1 MGEAGAHRRS
11 RAKSVGR
18 VSSAI
23 DVGAL
28 LDHSPWTAQQKRWTI
43 LAALA
48 IIFDGFDIQILGFAI
63 PSLIREWHVARSAF
77 GPVLALGLAGMAVG
91 SPLAGYVGDR
101 FGRRVALIGCV
112 GLFGLATIASS
123 LVDGVAG
130 LAVLRVLTGMGAG
143 GALPNA
149 AALAAEFAPLR
160 RRHAAVLLTIVCV
173 PLGGMVGGVIASQV
187 LPALGWRAL
196 YGIGGAMPLGFAILL
211 WLSLPESPRFL
222 ARRPEGRQ
230 RLTELLRR
238 LGHAVDPG
246 STYEDRTKVAADGRA
261 PIRAL
266 FGTALARDTVGLW
279 VAYFFC
285 LASIYAIFGWLP
297 TLLTSQGI
305 SLATA
310 TTGLAVYNLGGVCGV
325 VMWTL
330 LISAF
335 GSRGPMLAGALG
347 TAVSALFVLLIP
359 FHANGSP
366 VFLLVAVGLNGLLA
380 NAVQTSMFALA
391 AHVYPT
397 AVRSSGVAYA
407 SAIGRTGGVISSLF
421 GAVLIQAGPAV
432 FWWAMAA
439 AMVAV
444 FAGLAWVRNH
454 VVAVGEQEPA
464 GATVS

>member
-1 MGEAGAHRRS
+1 VS
-11 RAKSVGR
+11 R
-18 VSSAI
+18 AI

-28 LDHSPWTAQQKRWTI
+28 LDQGPWTAQQKRWTI

-63 PSLIREWHVARSAF
+63 PSLIREWHVARAAF

-91 SPLAGYVGDR
+91 SPLAGYIGDR
-101 FGRRVALIGCV
+101 FGRRTALIGCV
-112 GLFGLATIASS
+112 SLFGLATIATIF
-123 LVDGVAG
+123 VNGVAG

-149 AALAAEFAPLR
+149 AALSAEFAPLR

-187 LPALGWRAL
+187 LPLLGWRAL
-196 YGIGGAMPLGFAILL
+196 YMIGGALPLAFAIVL
-211 WLSLPESPRFL
+211 WLALPESPRFL
-222 ARRPEGRQ
+222 ARRPEALQ
-230 RLTELLRR
+230 RLTGLLRQ
-238 LGHAVDPG
+238 LGHDVDDG
-246 STYEDRTKVAADGRA
+246 TIYEDRTKVVADSRA
-261 PIRAL
+261 PIRTL
-266 FGTALARDTVGLW
+266 FSPALARDTVGLW
-279 VAYFFC
+279 IAYFFC
-285 LASIYAIFGWLP
+285 LASIYVMFGWLP

-325 VMWTL
+325 VLWTF
-330 LISAF
+330 LITTF

-347 TAVSALFVLLIP
+347 TAVSAILVLLIP
-359 FHANGSP
+359 FHASTP
-366 VFLLVAVGLNGLLA
+366 VFLLAAIGLNGLLA

-391 AHVYPT
+391 THVYPT

-421 GAVLIQAGPAV
+421 GAVLIQAGPVV
-432 FWWAMAA
+432 FWWATAA
-439 AMVAV
+439 AMIAV

-454 VVAVGEQEPA
+454 VGTADQREPA
-464 GATVS
+464 AVASS

>member
-1 MGEAGAHRRS
+1 M
-11 RAKSVGR
+11 
-18 VSSAI
+18 SSAI

-28 LDHSPWTAQQKRWTI
+28 LDQSPWTAQQKRWTL

-91 SPLAGYVGDR
+91 SPVAGYFGDR
-101 FGRRVALIGCV
+101 FGRRTALIGCV
-112 GLFGLATIASS
+112 ILFGLATVASS
-123 LVDGVAG
+123 FVNGVTG

-149 AALAAEFAPLR
+149 AALSAEFAPLR

-173 PLGGMVGGVIASQV
+173 PLGGMIGGVIASQV

-196 YGIGGAMPLGFAILL
+196 YMIGGLTPLAFALLL
-211 WLSLPESPRFL
+211 WLALPESPRFL
-222 ARRPEGRQ
+222 ARDPADRQ

-238 LGHAVDPG
+238 MGHAADSA
-246 STYEDRTKVAADGRA
+246 STYEDRTKVTADGRA
-261 PIRAL
+261 PIRTL
-266 FGTALARDTVGLW
+266 LGPALARDTVGLW
-279 VAYFFC
+279 IAYFFC
-285 LASIYAIFGWLP
+285 LGSIYVMFGWLP

-325 VMWTL
+325 VVWTF
-330 LISAF
+330 LINAF

-347 TAVSALFVLLIP
+347 TAASAVMVLLIP
-359 FHANGSP
+359 FHANSNP
-366 VFLLVAVGLNGLLA
+366 VFLLAAIGLNGLLA

-397 AVRSSGVAYA
+397 AVRASGVAYA
-407 SAIGRTGGVISSLF
+407 AAMGRTGGVISSLF
-421 GAVLIQAGPAV
+421 GAVLIQAGPVV
-432 FWWAMAA
+432 FWWAIAA
-439 AMVAV
+439 AMVVA

-454 VVAVGEQEPA
+454 FAAIGKLEPA
-464 GATVS
+464 GVAAA

>member
-1 MGEAGAHRRS
+1 MS
-11 RAKSVGR
+11 TV
-18 VSSAI
+18 I

-91 SPLAGYVGDR
+91 SPVAGYVGDR
-101 FGRRVALIGCV
+101 FGRRTALIGCV
-112 GLFGLATIASS
+112 GVFGLATIATS
-123 LVDGVAG
+123 LVDGVVW
-130 LAVLRVLTGMGAG
+130 LTVSRFLTGMGAG

-149 AALAAEFAPLR
+149 GALSAEFAPLR

-187 LPALGWRAL
+187 LPVLGWRAL
-196 YGIGGAMPLGFAILL
+196 YVIGGAMPLAFAILL
-211 WLSLPESPRFL
+211 WLALPESPRFL
-222 ARRPEGRQ
+222 ARRPERQQ

-238 LGHAVDPG
+238 MGHAVGPD
-246 STYEDRTKVAADGRA
+246 STYEDRTKVAVDNRA
-261 PIRAL
+261 PIRTL
-266 FGTALARDTVGLW
+266 FGPALARDTVGLW
-279 VAYFFC
+279 IAYFFC
-285 LASIYAIFGWLP
+285 LASIYLMFGWLP
-297 TLLTSQGI
+297 TLLTSQGV

-310 TTGLAVYNLGGVCGV
+310 TAGLAVYNLGGVLGV
-325 VMWTL
+325 LVWTF

-347 TAVSALFVLLIP
+347 TAASALLVLMIP
-359 FHANGSP
+359 FHANSNP
-366 VFLLVAVGLNGLLA
+366 VFLLAAIGLNGLLA
-380 NAVQTSMFALA
+380 NAVQTSMFALG

-397 AVRSSGVAYA
+397 AVRASGVAYA
-407 SAIGRTGGVISSLF
+407 AAMGRTGGVISSLF
-421 GAVLIQAGPAV
+421 GAVLIQAGPVV

-444 FAGLAWVRNH
+444 FAGLAFVRNH
-454 VVAVGEQEPA
+454 FAAVGKLETA
-464 GATVS
+464 GVAAS

>member
-1 MGEAGAHRRS
+1 VSGA
-11 RAKSVGR
+11 V
-18 VSSAI
+18 

-28 LDHSPWTAQQKRWTI
+28 LDHGPWTAQQKRWTI

-63 PSLIREWHVARSAF
+63 PSLIREWHVARAAF

-101 FGRRVALIGCV
+101 FGRRTALIGCV

-123 LVDGVAG
+123 FVDGVAG

-149 AALAAEFAPLR
+149 AALSAEFAPLR
-160 RRHAAVLLTIVCV
+160 RRHAAVLFTIVCV

-196 YGIGGAMPLGFAILL
+196 YMIGGAMPLVFAVVL
-211 WLSLPESPRFL
+211 WLALPESPRFL
-222 ARRPEGRQ
+222 ARRPNERQ

-238 LGHAVDPG
+238 LGHAVGPE
-246 STYEDRTKVAADGRA
+246 STYEDRSKVAVDNRA

-266 FGTALARDTVGLW
+266 FGPELVRDTVGLW
-279 VAYFFC
+279 IAYFFC
-285 LASIYAIFGWLP
+285 LASIYVMFGWLP

-325 VMWTL
+325 LAWTF

-347 TAVSALFVLLIP
+347 TAVSALLVLLIP
-359 FHANGSP
+359 FQANGNP
-366 VFLLVAVGLNGLLA
+366 VLLLAAIGLNGLLA
-380 NAVQTSMFALA
+380 NAVQTSMFALG

-407 SAIGRTGGVISSLF
+407 AAMGRTGGVISSLF
-421 GAVLIQAGPAV
+421 GAVLIQAGPVV
-432 FWWAMAA
+432 FWSAMAA
-439 AMVAV
+439 AMVMA

-454 VVAVGEQEPA
+454 FAAVGKLEPA
-464 GATVS
+464 EVAAS

>member
-1 MGEAGAHRRS
+1 M
-11 RAKSVGR
+11 
-18 VSSAI
+18 SSTI

-28 LDHSPWTAQQKRWTI
+28 LDYGPWTAQQKRWTI

-77 GPVLALGLAGMAVG
+77 GPVLALGLAGMAAG

-101 FGRRVALIGCV
+101 FGRRTALIGCV
-112 GLFGLATIASS
+112 SLFGLATIASS

-160 RRHAAVLLTIVCV
+160 RRPAAVLLTLVCV
-173 PLGGMVGGVIASQV
+173 PLGGMVGGVIASRV

-196 YGIGGAMPLGFAILL
+196 YMIGGAMPLVFAVVL
-211 WLSLPESPRFL
+211 WLGLPESPRFL
-222 ARRPEGRQ
+222 GRRPADRQ
-230 RLTELLRR
+230 RLTRLLRS
-238 LGHAVDPG
+238 LGHVVDPD
-246 STYEDRTKVAADGRA
+246 STYEDRTTVVVDNRA

-266 FGTALARDTVGLW
+266 LGSALARDTVGLW
-279 VAYFFC
+279 IAYFFC
-285 LASIYAIFGWLP
+285 LGSIYVMFGWLP

-305 SLATA
+305 SPATA
-310 TTGLAVYNLGGVCGV
+310 TTGLGVYNLGGVCGV
-325 VMWTL
+325 LAWTF
-330 LISAF
+330 LINAF

-347 TAVSALFVLLIP
+347 TAASALLVLLIP
-359 FHANGSP
+359 AHANNP
-366 VFLLVAVGLNGLLA
+366 FFLLAAIGLNGLLA
-380 NAVQTSMFALA
+380 NAVQTSMYALA

-407 SAIGRTGGVISSLF
+407 AAMGRTGGVISSLF
-421 GAVLIQAGPAV
+421 GAVLIQAGPVV

-439 AMVAV
+439 AMVAA

-454 VVAVGEQEPA
+454 FAAVGKLEPA
-464 GATVS
+464 GVVAS

>member
-1 MGEAGAHRRS
+1 MS
-11 RAKSVGR
+11 RT
-18 VSSAI
+18 I

-91 SPLAGYVGDR
+91 SPLAGYFGDR
-101 FGRRVALIGCV
+101 FGRRTALIGCV

-123 LVDGVAG
+123 FVDGVAW

-149 AALAAEFAPLR
+149 AALSAEFAPLR
-160 RRHAAVLLTIVCV
+160 RRHAAVLLTVVCV

-196 YGIGGAMPLGFAILL
+196 YVIGGAMPLVFAILL
-211 WLSLPESPRFL
+211 WITLPESPRFL
-222 ARRPEGRQ
+222 ARHPENRQ

-238 LGHAVDPG
+238 MGHALDPA
-246 STYEDRTKVAADGRA
+246 STYEDRTKVMADSRA
-261 PIRAL
+261 PIRTL
-266 FGTALARDTVGLW
+266 FGPDLARDTVGLW
-279 VAYFFC
+279 MAYFFC
-285 LASIYAIFGWLP
+285 LASIYLIFGWLP

-310 TTGLAVYNLGGVCGV
+310 TTGLSVYNLGGVCGV
-325 VMWTL
+325 VVWTFI
-330 LISAF
+330 ISAF
-335 GSRGPMLAGALG
+335 GSRGPMLAAALG
-347 TAVSALFVLLIP
+347 TAASAVLVLLIP
-359 FHANGSP
+359 FHANSNP
-366 VFLLVAVGLNGLLA
+366 VFLLAAIGLNGLLA

-407 SAIGRTGGVISSLF
+407 AAMGRTGGVISSLF
-421 GAVLIQAGPAV
+421 GAVLIQAGPVV

-444 FAGLAWVRNH
+444 FVGLAWVRNH
-454 VVAVGEQEPA
+454 FAAVGKPERAEVA
-464 GATVS
+464 AS

>member
-1 MGEAGAHRRS
+1 MGEARAHRRS

-18 VSSAI
+18 VSTTI

-28 LDHSPWTAQQKRWTI
+28 LDHGPWTAQQKRWTI

-63 PSLIREWHVARSAF
+63 PSLIREWHVARSVF

-91 SPLAGYVGDR
+91 SPLAGYFGDR
-101 FGRRVALIGCV
+101 FGRRTALIGCV
-112 GLFGLATIASS
+112 SLFGLATIASS
-123 LVDGVAG
+123 FIDGVAG

-149 AALAAEFAPLR
+149 AALSAEFAPLR

-196 YGIGGAMPLGFAILL
+196 YMIGGAMPLVFAAVL
-211 WLSLPESPRFL
+211 WLTLPESPRFL
-222 ARRPEGRQ
+222 ARHPENRE
-230 RLTELLRR
+230 RLTQLLRR
-238 LGHAVDPG
+238 MGHVVDPN
-246 STYEDRTKVAADGRA
+246 STYEDRTKVTVNNRA

-266 FGTALARDTVGLW
+266 FGSALARDTVGLW
-279 VAYFFC
+279 IAYFSC
-285 LASIYAIFGWLP
+285 LGSIYVMFGWLP

-305 SLATA
+305 PLATA

-325 VMWTL
+325 LMWTF

-347 TAVSALFVLLIP
+347 TAASALLILLIP
-359 FHANGSP
+359 FHANSNP
-366 VFLLVAVGLNGLLA
+366 ALLLAAIGLNGLLA
-380 NAVQTSMFALA
+380 NAIQTSMYALA

-407 SAIGRTGGVISSLF
+407 AAMGRTGGVISSLF
-421 GAVLIQAGPAV
+421 GAVLIQAGPIV

-439 AMVAV
+439 AMVVA

-454 VVAVGEQEPA
+454 FAAVGKLEPA
-464 GATVS
+464 

>member
-1 MGEAGAHRRS
+1 
-11 RAKSVGR
+11 VGR
-18 VSSAI
+18 VSRAI

-28 LDHSPWTAQQKRWTI
+28 LDQGPWTAQQKRWTI

-91 SPLAGYVGDR
+91 SPLAGYIGDR
-101 FGRRVALIGCV
+101 FGRRTALIGCV
-112 GLFGLATIASS
+112 SLFGLATIATIF
-123 LVDGVAG
+123 VNGVAG

-149 AALAAEFAPLR
+149 AALSAEFAPLR

-187 LPALGWRAL
+187 LPLLGWRAL
-196 YGIGGAMPLGFAILL
+196 YMIGGALPLAFAIVL
-211 WLSLPESPRFL
+211 WLALPESPRFL
-222 ARRPEGRQ
+222 ARRPEARQ
-230 RLTELLRR
+230 RLTGLLRQ
-238 LGHAVDPG
+238 LGHDVDDG
-246 STYEDRTKVAADGRA
+246 TIYEDRTKVVADSRA
-261 PIRAL
+261 PIRTL
-266 FGTALARDTVGLW
+266 FSPALARDTVGLW
-279 VAYFFC
+279 IAYFFC
-285 LASIYAIFGWLP
+285 LASIYVMFGWLP

-325 VMWTL
+325 VLWTF
-330 LISAF
+330 LITTF

-347 TAVSALFVLLIP
+347 TAVSALLVLLIP
-359 FHANGSP
+359 FHASTP
-366 VFLLVAVGLNGLLA
+366 VFLLAAIGLNGLLA

-391 AHVYPT
+391 THVYPT
-397 AVRSSGVAYA
+397 PVRSSGVAYA

-421 GAVLIQAGPAV
+421 GAVLIQAGPVV
-432 FWWAMAA
+432 FWWAMGA
-439 AMVAV
+439 AMIAV

-454 VVAVGEQEPA
+454 VSTADQREPA
-464 GATVS
+464 AVASS

>member
-1 MGEAGAHRRS
+1 MSGT
-11 RAKSVGR
+11 
-18 VSSAI
+18 I

-28 LDHSPWTAQQKRWTI
+28 LDHGPWTAQQKRWTI

-77 GPVLALGLAGMAVG
+77 GPVLALGLAGMAAG
-91 SPLAGYVGDR
+91 SPFAGYVGDR
-101 FGRRVALIGCV
+101 IGRRTALIGCV
-112 GLFGLATIASS
+112 SLFGLATIATS
-123 LVDGVAG
+123 LVDGVG
-130 LAVLRVLTGMGAG
+130 WLAVLRFLTGMGAG

-149 AALAAEFAPLR
+149 AALSAEFAPFR

-196 YGIGGAMPLGFAILL
+196 YMIGGAMPLAFAILL
-211 WLSLPESPRFL
+211 WLALPESPRFL
-222 ARRPEGRQ
+222 ARRPEERQ

-238 LGHAVDPG
+238 MGHAVDPG
-246 STYEDRTKVAADGRA
+246 STYEDRTKVPVDNRA

-266 FGTALARDTVGLW
+266 FGPVLARDTIGLW
-279 VAYFFC
+279 IAYFFC
-285 LASIYAIFGWLP
+285 LGSIYVMFGWLP

-310 TTGLAVYNLGGVCGV
+310 TAGLAVYNLGGVCGV
-325 VMWTL
+325 LVWTF
-330 LISAF
+330 LINAF

-347 TAVSALFVLLIP
+347 TAASALLVLLIP
-359 FHANGSP
+359 FHANSIP
-366 VFLLVAVGLNGLLA
+366 VLLLAAIGLNGLLA
-380 NAVQTSMFALA
+380 NAIQTSMYALA

-397 AVRSSGVAYA
+397 AVRASGVAYA
-407 SAIGRTGGVISSLF
+407 AAMGRTGGVISSLF
-421 GAVLIQAGPAV
+421 GAVLIQAGPVV

-454 VVAVGEQEPA
+454 FAAARKFAPAEVAA
-464 GATVS
+464 S

>member
-18 VSSAI
+18 VSVTI

-28 LDHSPWTAQQKRWTI
+28 LDQGRWTAQQKRWTI

-77 GPVLALGLAGMAVG
+77 GPVLALGLAGMAAG

-101 FGRRVALIGCV
+101 FGRRTALIGCV
-112 GLFGLATIASS
+112 SLFGLATIASS
-123 LVDGVAG
+123 FVDGVAG

-160 RRHAAVLLTIVCV
+160 RRHAAVLLTLVCV
-173 PLGGMVGGVIASQV
+173 PLGGMIGGVIASWV

-196 YGIGGAMPLGFAILL
+196 YMIGGVMPLAFAIVL
-211 WLSLPESPRFL
+211 WLALPESPRFL
-222 ARRPEGRQ
+222 ARHPEYRQ

-238 LGHAVDPG
+238 MGHAVDSA
-246 STYEDRTKVAADGRA
+246 STYEDRTKVAADPRA
-261 PIRAL
+261 PIRTL
-266 FGTALARDTVGLW
+266 FGPELVRDTVGLW
-279 VAYFFC
+279 IAYFFC
-285 LASIYAIFGWLP
+285 LASIYLMFGWLP

-310 TTGLAVYNLGGVCGV
+310 TTGLAVYNLGGVCGTIL
-325 VMWTL
+325 WSF
-330 LISAF
+330 LIGAF

-347 TAVSALFVLLIP
+347 TAVSAILVLLIP
-359 FHANGSP
+359 FHANSNP
-366 VFLLVAVGLNGLLA
+366 VFLLAAIGLNGLLA
-380 NAVQTSMFALA
+380 NAIQTFNVSPWA
-391 AHVYPT
+391 PT
-397 AVRSSGVAYA
+397 STPPQSDPRA
-407 SAIGRTGGVISSLF
+407 
-421 GAVLIQAGPAV
+421 
-432 FWWAMAA
+432 
-439 AMVAV
+439 
-444 FAGLAWVRNH
+444 
-454 VVAVGEQEPA
+454 
-464 GATVS
+464 

>member
-1 MGEAGAHRRS
+1 MGEAGADRRG
-11 RAKSVGR
+11 RAKGLGR
-18 VSSAI
+18 VSRTI

-28 LDHSPWTAQQKRWTI
+28 LDHGPWTAQQKRWTI

-101 FGRRVALIGCV
+101 FGRRTALIGCV
-112 GLFGLATIASS
+112 SLFGLATIATSM
-123 LVDGVAG
+123 VGGVG
-130 LAVLRVLTGMGAG
+130 WLAVLRFITGMGAG

-149 AALAAEFAPLR
+149 AALSAEFAPLR
-160 RRHAAVLLTIVCV
+160 RRHAAVLLTVLCV
-173 PLGGMVGGVIASQV
+173 PLGGMLGGVIASQV

-196 YGIGGAMPLGFAILL
+196 YGIGGTLPLAFAILL
-211 WLSLPESPRFL
+211 WVALPESPRYL
-222 ARRPEGRQ
+222 ARHPEDRE

-238 LGHAVDPG
+238 MGHAVDRA
-246 STYEDRTKVAADGRA
+246 SAYEDRTKVGADSRA
-261 PIRAL
+261 PIRTL
-266 FGTALARDTVGLW
+266 FGPELARDTLGLW
-279 VAYFFC
+279 TAYFFC
-285 LASIYAIFGWLP
+285 LSSIYLIFGWLP

-325 VMWTL
+325 VAWTF
-330 LISAF
+330 IINAF
-335 GSRGPMLAGALG
+335 GSRGPMLLGALG
-347 TAVSALFVLLIP
+347 TGASAVLVLLIP
-359 FHANGSP
+359 FHANSNP
-366 VFLLVAVGLNGLLA
+366 VFLLAAIGLNGLLA

-407 SAIGRTGGVISSLF
+407 AGMGRAGGVISSLF
-421 GAVLIQAGPAV
+421 GAVLIQAGPVV

-439 AMVAV
+439 AMVLV
-444 FAGLAWVRNH
+444 FAGLASVRNH
-454 VVAVGEQEPA
+454 FAAIGKLEPA
-464 GATVS
+464 GVAAS

>member
-1 MGEAGAHRRS
+1 MS
-11 RAKSVGR
+11 R
-18 VSSAI
+18 AI

-28 LDHSPWTAQQKRWTI
+28 LDHGPWTAQQKRWTI

-77 GPVLALGLAGMAVG
+77 GPVLALGLAGMAAG

-101 FGRRVALIGCV
+101 IGRRTALIGCV
-112 GLFGLATIASS
+112 SLFGLATIATS
-123 LVDGVAG
+123 LVDGVG
-130 LAVLRVLTGMGAG
+130 WLAVLRFLTGMVAG

-149 AALAAEFAPLR
+149 AALSAEFAPFR

-196 YGIGGAMPLGFAILL
+196 YMIGGAMPLAFAILL
-211 WLSLPESPRFL
+211 WLALPESPRFL
-222 ARRPEGRQ
+222 ARRLADRQ

-238 LGHAVDPG
+238 MGHAVDPA
-246 STYEDRTKVAADGRA
+246 STFEDRTKVPVDNRA

-266 FGTALARDTVGLW
+266 FGPALARDTIGLW
-279 VAYFFC
+279 IAYFFC
-285 LASIYAIFGWLP
+285 LGSIYVMFGWLP

-325 VMWTL
+325 LVWTF
-330 LISAF
+330 LINAF

-347 TAVSALFVLLIP
+347 TAASALLVLLIP
-359 FHANGSP
+359 FHTNSNP
-366 VFLLVAVGLNGLLA
+366 VLLLVAIGLNGLLA

-397 AVRSSGVAYA
+397 AVRASGVAYA
-407 SAIGRTGGVISSLF
+407 AATGRIGGVVSSLF
-421 GAVLIQAGPAV
+421 GAVLIQAGPVV
-432 FWWAMAA
+432 FWWAMAG
-439 AMVAV
+439 AMVVA
-444 FAGLAWVRNH
+444 FAGLAWMRNH
-454 VVAVGEQEPA
+454 FAGIGKLEPVTGVAA
-464 GATVS
+464 

>member
-1 MGEAGAHRRS
+1 M
-11 RAKSVGR
+11 GR
-18 VSSAI
+18 VSGAV

-28 LDHSPWTAQQKRWTI
+28 LDHGPWTAQQKRWTI

-63 PSLIREWHVARSAF
+63 PSLIREWHVARAAF

-101 FGRRVALIGCV
+101 FGRRTALIGCV

-123 LVDGVAG
+123 FVDGVAG
-130 LAVLRVLTGMGAG
+130 LAVLRVITGMGAG

-173 PLGGMVGGVIASQV
+173 PLGGMLGGVIASQV

-196 YGIGGAMPLGFAILL
+196 YMIGGALPLAFAIVL
-211 WLSLPESPRFL
+211 WLALPESPRFL
-222 ARRPEGRQ
+222 ARRPEDRQ

-238 LGHAVDPG
+238 LGHTVDTG
-246 STYEDRTKVAADGRA
+246 TIYEDRTKVAADGRA
-261 PIRAL
+261 PIRTL
-266 FGTALARDTVGLW
+266 FGPALARDTVGLW
-279 VAYFFC
+279 IAYFFC
-285 LASIYAIFGWLP
+285 LASIYVMFGWLP

-325 VMWTL
+325 LVWTF
-330 LISAF
+330 LITAF

-347 TAVSALFVLLIP
+347 TAASALLVLLIP
-359 FHANGSP
+359 FHANNP
-366 VFLLVAVGLNGLLA
+366 FLLLAAIGLNGLLA

-407 SAIGRTGGVISSLF
+407 AAMGRTGGVISSLF
-421 GAVLIQAGPAV
+421 GAVLIQAGPVV

-454 VVAVGEQEPA
+454 VVAVGEHEPEGVA
-464 GATVS
+464 AS

>member
-1 MGEAGAHRRS
+1 MS
-11 RAKSVGR
+11 RT
-18 VSSAI
+18 I

-28 LDHSPWTAQQKRWTI
+28 LDHGPWTAQQKRWTI

-48 IIFDGFDIQILGFAI
+48 IIFDGFDIQILGVAI

-77 GPVLALGLAGMAVG
+77 GPVLALGLVGMAAG
-91 SPLAGYVGDR
+91 SPLAGYFGDR
-101 FGRRVALIGCV
+101 FGRRPALIGCV

-123 LVDGVAG
+123 FVDGVAG

-149 AALAAEFAPLR
+149 AALSAEFAPLR
-160 RRHAAVLLTIVCV
+160 RRPAAVLLTLLCV
-173 PLGGMVGGVIASQV
+173 PLGGMVGGVISSQV
-187 LPALGWRAL
+187 LPVLGWRAL
-196 YGIGGAMPLGFAILL
+196 YVIGGAMPLAFAILL
-211 WLSLPESPRFL
+211 WLALPESPRFL
-222 ARRPEGRQ
+222 ARRPTDRQ
-230 RLTELLRR
+230 RLTQLLRR
-238 LGHAVDPG
+238 MGHAVDPT
-246 STYEDRTKVAADGRA
+246 STYEDRTKVTVDNRA

-266 FGTALARDTVGLW
+266 FGPELARDTVGLW
-279 VAYFFC
+279 IAYFFC
-285 LASIYAIFGWLP
+285 LASIYLMFGWLP

-325 VMWTL
+325 VAWTF

-335 GSRGPMLAGALG
+335 GSRVPMLAGALG
-347 TAVSALFVLLIP
+347 TAVSALLVLLIP
-359 FHANGSP
+359 FHANSNP
-366 VFLLVAVGLNGLLA
+366 VFLLAAIGLNGLLA
-380 NAVQTSMFALA
+380 NAIQTSMYALA
-391 AHVYPT
+391 AHLYPT

-407 SAIGRTGGVISSLF
+407 AAMGRTGGVISSLF
-421 GAVLIQAGPAV
+421 GAVLIQSGPVV

-454 VVAVGEQEPA
+454 FAAVGEREPA
-464 GATVS
+464 EVAAS

>member
-1 MGEAGAHRRS
+1 MS
-11 RAKSVGR
+11 R
-18 VSSAI
+18 AI

-63 PSLIREWHVARSAF
+63 PSLIREWHVARSVF
-77 GPVLALGLAGMAVG
+77 GPVLALGLAGMAAG
-91 SPLAGYVGDR
+91 SPLAGYFGDR
-101 FGRRVALIGCV
+101 FGRRTALIGCV
-112 GLFGLATIASS
+112 SVFGLATIASS
-123 LVDGVAG
+123 FVDGVTG

-149 AALAAEFAPLR
+149 AALSAEFAPLR
-160 RRHAAVLLTIVCV
+160 RRHAAVLLTIICV

-196 YGIGGAMPLGFAILL
+196 YVIGGTMPLVFAAVL
-211 WLSLPESPRFL
+211 WLMLPESPRFL
-222 ARRPEGRQ
+222 ARHPEKRQ

-238 LGHAVDPG
+238 MGHAVDTT
-246 STYEDRTKVAADGRA
+246 STYEDPSKVAADSRA
-261 PIRAL
+261 PIRTL
-266 FGTALARDTVGLW
+266 FGAELARDTVGLW
-279 VAYFFC
+279 IAYFFC
-285 LASIYAIFGWLP
+285 LASIYLIFGWLP

-325 VMWTL
+325 VAWTFI
-330 LISAF
+330 ISAF
-335 GSRGPMLAGALG
+335 GSRGPMLMAALG
-347 TAVSALFVLLIP
+347 TAASALLILLIP
-359 FHANGSP
+359 FHANSNP
-366 VFLLVAVGLNGLLA
+366 VVLLAAVGLNGLLA

-397 AVRSSGVAYA
+397 AVRASGVAYA
-407 SAIGRTGGVISSLF
+407 AAIGRIGGVISSLF
-421 GAVLIQAGPAV
+421 GAVLIQAGPVV

-439 AMVAV
+439 AMVVV
-444 FAGLAWVRNH
+444 FGGLAWVRNH
-454 VVAVGEQEPA
+454 FAAVGEQEPA
-464 GATVS
+464 EVASS

>member
-1 MGEAGAHRRS
+1 
-11 RAKSVGR
+11 
-18 VSSAI
+18 VSSTI

-28 LDHSPWTAQQKRWTI
+28 LDHGPWTAQQKRWTI

-77 GPVLALGLAGMAVG
+77 GPVLALGLAGMAAG
-91 SPLAGYVGDR
+91 SPLAGYCGDR
-101 FGRRVALIGCV
+101 YGRRTALIGCV
-112 GLFGLATIASS
+112 SLFGLATIASS
-123 LVDGVAG
+123 FVDGVAG

-149 AALAAEFAPLR
+149 AALSAEFAPLR
-160 RRHAAVLLTIVCV
+160 RRHGAVLLTIVCV

-196 YGIGGAMPLGFAILL
+196 YMIGGAMPLAFAVVL
-211 WLSLPESPRFL
+211 WLVLPESPRFL
-222 ARRPEGRQ
+222 ARRPGERQ
-230 RLTELLRR
+230 RLSGLLRR
-238 LGHAVDPG
+238 LGHVVDPD
-246 STYEDRTKVAADGRA
+246 STYEDRSKAAVDNRA

-266 FGTALARDTVGLW
+266 FGSALARDTVGLW
-279 VAYFFC
+279 IAYFFC
-285 LASIYAIFGWLP
+285 LGSIYVMFGWLP

-325 VMWTL
+325 VVWTF
-330 LISAF
+330 LINAF
-335 GSRGPMLAGALG
+335 GSRGPMLVGALG
-347 TAVSALFVLLIP
+347 TAASAVIVLLIP
-359 FHANGSP
+359 FHANSTP
-366 VFLLVAVGLNGLLA
+366 VFLLAAIGLNGLLA

-407 SAIGRTGGVISSLF
+407 AAMGRTGGVISSLF
-421 GAVLIQAGPAV
+421 GAFLIQAGPV
-432 FWWAMAA
+432 IFWWAMAA
-439 AMVAV
+439 AMVAA
-444 FAGLAWVRNH
+444 FAGLASVRNH
-454 VVAVGEQEPA
+454 FAAIEKLEPA
-464 GATVS
+464 GVGAS

>member
-1 MGEAGAHRRS
+1 
-11 RAKSVGR
+11 
-18 VSSAI
+18 VSETI
-23 DVGAL
+23 HVGAL
-28 LDHSPWTAQQKRWTI
+28 LDHGAWTSQQKRWTI

-63 PSLIREWHVARSAF
+63 PSLIREWNVARSAF
-77 GPVLALGLAGMAVG
+77 GPVLALGLAGMAAG

-101 FGRRVALIGCV
+101 FGRRTALIGCV
-112 GLFGLATIASS
+112 SLFGMATVASS
-123 LVDGVAG
+123 FVDGVAG

-149 AALAAEFAPLR
+149 AALSAEFAPLR

-173 PLGGMVGGVIASQV
+173 PLGGMLGGVIASQV

-196 YGIGGAMPLGFAILL
+196 YAIGGAMPLVFAVVL
-211 WLSLPESPRFL
+211 WMTLPESPRFL
-222 ARRPEGRQ
+222 ARHPENRQ

-238 LGHAVDPG
+238 MGHATEPAI
-246 STYEDRTKVAADGRA
+246 TYEDRTKVAADSRA
-261 PIRAL
+261 PIRTL
-266 FGTALARDTVGLW
+266 FGPELARDTVGLW
-279 VAYFFC
+279 IAYFFC
-285 LASIYAIFGWLP
+285 LASIYVMFGWLP

-305 SLATA
+305 SLTTA

-325 VMWTL
+325 VLWTF

-347 TAVSALFVLLIP
+347 TAASALIILLIP
-359 FHANGSP
+359 FHVNSNP
-366 VFLLVAVGLNGLLA
+366 VFLLAEIGLNGLLA
-380 NAVQTSMFALA
+380 NAIQTSMYALA

-397 AVRSSGVAYA
+397 AVRASGVAYA
-407 SAIGRTGGVISSLF
+407 AAIGRSGGVISSLF
-421 GAVLIQAGPAV
+421 GAVLIQAGPVV

-444 FAGLAWVRNH
+444 FAGLACVRNH
-454 VVAVGEQEPA
+454 FAAVSEPEPA
-464 GATVS
+464 EVTAS

>member
-1 MGEAGAHRRS
+1 VSGA
-11 RAKSVGR
+11 V
-18 VSSAI
+18 

-63 PSLIREWHVARSAF
+63 PSLIREWHVARAAF

-101 FGRRVALIGCV
+101 FGRRTALIGCV

-123 LVDGVAG
+123 FVDGVAG

-149 AALAAEFAPLR
+149 AALSAEFAPLR
-160 RRHAAVLLTIVCV
+160 RRHAAVLFTIVCV

-196 YGIGGAMPLGFAILL
+196 YMIGGAMPLVFAVVL
-211 WLSLPESPRFL
+211 WLALPESPRFL
-222 ARRPEGRQ
+222 ARRPNERQ

-238 LGHAVDPG
+238 LGHAVGPE
-246 STYEDRTKVAADGRA
+246 STYEDRSKVAVDNRA

-266 FGTALARDTVGLW
+266 FGPELVRDTVGLW
-279 VAYFFC
+279 IAYFFC
-285 LASIYAIFGWLP
+285 LASIYVMFGWLP

-325 VMWTL
+325 LAWTF

-347 TAVSALFVLLIP
+347 TAVSALLVLLIP
-359 FHANGSP
+359 FQANGNP
-366 VFLLVAVGLNGLLA
+366 VLLLAAIGLNGLLA
-380 NAVQTSMFALA
+380 NAVQTSMFALG

-407 SAIGRTGGVISSLF
+407 AAMGRTGGVISSLF
-421 GAVLIQAGPAV
+421 GAVLIQAGPVV
-432 FWWAMAA
+432 FWSAMAA
-439 AMVAV
+439 AMVMA

-454 VVAVGEQEPA
+454 FAAVGKLEPA
-464 GATVS
+464 EVAAS